1 MKPKTKSQKLSLSKQ
16 SISALTDANLQKINA
31 GYVQKTTE
39 GFTSVIACETAICCP
54 TLSN

>member
-1 MKPKTKSQKLSLSKQ
+1 MKPKTKSQKLTLSKQ
-16 SISALTDANLQKINA
+16 SISVLTDAKQQKINA

-39 GFTSVIACETAICCP
+39 GFTSVIACETEICCP